1 MALDLKFRIKSYSH
15 SAIPGDLSITIV
27 GFLQDAQLIPFTT
40 SSGLVDTVTV
50 ATAKSSLPVSGY
62 SSFFTVLAQ
71 NSVRTKYSISIVG
84 EATDISEIV
93 ERMDTTVGLY
103 PQMSVTGDFIQAG
116 TYLVG
121 VRDSTSVRLSQVA
134 SGTGST
140 VLAFGTDYWNID
152 YTELVNLTNVVNF
165 ALL

>member
-15 SAIPGDLSITIV
+15 SAIPGDLSIVIT
-27 GFLQDAQLIPFTT
+27 GFLQDSQLIPFTT
-40 SSGLVDTVTV
+40 STGLVDTVTV
-50 ATAKSSLPVSGY
+50 TTAKSSLPMSGY
-62 SSFFTVLAQ
+62 DSFFTILAQ
-71 NSVRTKYSISIVG
+71 NSVRTKYSTSIVG
-84 EATDISEIV
+84 EATDISEII
-93 ERMDTTVGLY
+93 EKMDTTVGLY
-103 PQMSVTGDFIQAG
+103 PQMSVSGDFIQLG

-121 VRDSTSVRLSQVA
+121 VRDSTSIRLSQVA

-152 YTELVNLTNVVNF
+152 YSEIVNLTTVVNF